1 MRVAIVAAS
10 SAPPGADTVGRAAGR
25 PPGRLV
31 PTASHGD
38 GPVVVALGDSVTGG
52 VGDAAGPGEL
62 PGPGWAGRLAELAGA
77 ARFVNLAND
86 GARARHVV
94 AEQLPRAL
102 ALLPDVATVV
112 VGGNDVLRSD
122 FSAHAVARDLSTAVT
137 ALRDVGA
144 TVVLARL
151 PAIGLFEA
159 MPPALRRVM
168 RDRVA
173 AVNAVVDAVARA
185 SRPATVSE
193 LGALRASRA
202 APGTDRGPGIDD
214 GRGRGGVVVVDVGD
228 AARLAGRAAWHADR
242 VHPSAAGHRAL
253 AAVAAVALDRAGV
266 IALPELPVPV
276 IDTRLSVPAHGMAG
290 PDTDSPGEHGLV
302 SARARGMAS
311 ARADTRA
318 GVIAEARELLA
329 AMAPCPAAPSAGAQ
343 LAWLARAGLPWCV
356 RRGRDFVPGLVR
368 AVVDDVRAR
377 RHAPVPRPVALRGG
391 RLPVAEGSA
400 LDGSAPRPAA

>member
-1 MRVAIVAAS
+1 V
-10 SAPPGADTVGRAAGR
+10 TGR
-25 PPGRLV
+25 PAWAEP
-31 PTASHGD
+31 S

-52 VGDAAGPGEL
+52 VGDAVGPGE
-62 PGPGWAGRLAELAGA
+62 PAGPGWAGRLAELAGA
-77 ARFVNLAND
+77 ARFVNLASD

-94 AEQLPRAL
+94 AEQLPQAL

-151 PAIGLFEA
+151 PAIGLFEV
-159 MPPALRRVM
+159 MPPAVRRVM

-185 SRPATVSE
+185 SRPGTVSE

-202 APGTDRGPGIDD
+202 APGTDRGPGVDD
-214 GRGRGGVVVVDVGD
+214 GRGRGGVVVLDVAD

-266 IALPELPVPV
+266 IALPELPAPAVAAE
-276 IDTRLSVPAHGMAG
+276 TQLSVPAHGMAG
-290 PDTDSPGEHGLV
+290 AGADTPAGRALV
-302 SARARGMAS
+302 SVRARGMAS
-311 ARADTRA
+311 ARTDRRA
-318 GVIAEARELLA
+318 GAIAEARELLA
-329 AMAPCPAAPSAGAQ
+329 AMPPCPAAPSAGAR
-343 LAWLARAGLPWCV
+343 LAWLALAGLPWCV

-368 AVVDDVRAR
+368 AVVDDVRTR
-377 RHAPVPRPVALRGG
+377 RHAPGPRVVEIRGG
-391 RLPVAEGSA
+391 RLPVDRPALEGSA
-400 LDGSAPRPAA
+400 LEGPAPRPAA

>member
-1 MRVAIVAAS
+1 MSVAIV
-10 SAPPGADTVGRAAGR
+10 PTPG
-25 PPGRLV
+25 P
-31 PTASHGD
+31 GD

-52 VGDAAGPGEL
+52 VGDAAGPGA
-62 PGPGWAGRLAELAGA
+62 PHGPGWAGWLADLAGA
-77 ARFVNLAND
+77 SCFVNLASD

-122 FSAHAVARDLSTAVT
+122 FCAHDVARDLSTAVT

-151 PAIGLFEA
+151 PAIGLFELT
-159 MPPALRRVM
+159 PPVVRQVVRA
-168 RDRVA
+168 RVA
-173 AVNAVVDAVARA
+173 QVNAVVDAVAHA
-185 SRPATVSE
+185 SRPGTVSE

-214 GRGRGGVVVVDVGD
+214 GRGRGAVVVVDVAD

-242 VHPSAAGHRAL
+242 VHLSPAGHRAL

-266 IALPELPVPV
+266 IALPESAGATVPV
-276 IDTRLSVPAHGMAG
+276 SAPAQPMACAG
-290 PDTDSPGEHGLV
+290 TDSPWGDALV

-311 ARADTRA
+311 ARADRRA
-318 GVIAEARELLA
+318 GVLDEARALLA
-329 AMAPCPAAPSAGAQ
+329 TMAPCPTTSTGAR
-343 LAWLARAGLPWCV
+343 LAWLVVAGLPWCV
-356 RRGRDFVPGLVR
+356 RRGRDLVPGLAR
-368 AVVDDVRAR
+368 AVVDMDGTLLDPDGEVPATLGPLLGELRERGVLLVPASGRQYATLAR
-377 RHAPVPRPVALRGG
+377 TFAGALEGMPV
-391 RLPVAEGSA
+391 
-400 LDGSAPRPAA
+400 